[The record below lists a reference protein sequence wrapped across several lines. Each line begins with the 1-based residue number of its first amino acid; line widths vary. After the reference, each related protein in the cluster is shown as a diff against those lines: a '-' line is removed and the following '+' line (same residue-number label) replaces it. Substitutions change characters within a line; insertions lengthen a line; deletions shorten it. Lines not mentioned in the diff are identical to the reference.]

1 MGAAAHAAGINSLAK
16 TLAAAVPSLHELV
29 VTGPM
34 LRLTAYCKAAAA
46 LNTRRE
52 GGLKAKR
59 DGIDVEHNEGSVQ
72 SYQEQE
78 DVQ

>member
-1 MGAAAHAAGINSLAK
+1 MTRSRRCNQGWKSLDASRSVRVQ
-16 TLAAAVPSLHELV
+16 TVQV
-29 VTGPM
+29 

-52 GGLKAKR
+52 GSLKAKR
-59 DGIDVEHNEGSVQ
+59 DGVDVEYNEGSVQ

>member
-1 MGAAAHAAGINSLAK
+1 MIDGLCEPGL
-16 TLAAAVPSLHELV
+16 
-29 VTGPM
+29 
-34 LRLTAYCKAAAA
+34 LRLTAYGKAAAA
-46 LNTRRE
+46 LNTRK

-59 DGIDVEHNEGSVQ
+59 DGVDVEDNEGSVQ